1 MDRIKAQKEIK
12 KLSKEIEEHNHRYY
26 VLSQPTISDKEYD
39 DLLKR
44 LIELEEKFPEFKDV
58 HSPTQRVGAK
68 AASAENTVTHQA
80 KMYSLD
86 NTYSMDELK
95 KWQERV
101 EKGLGRGDIQYVAEL
116 KIDGVGAAV
125 TYKDGAFILGATRGD
140 GIAGEDVTHALRT
153 VRSIPLKLKARTKDM
168 PKLLEVRGE
177 IYMDHQDFEA
187 LNQER
192 KKAGEIIFANPRNAT
207 SGSIK

>member
-1 MDRIKAQKEIK
+1 MTINRSQAQGMIRTLAEK
-12 KLSKEIEEHNHRYY
+12 IEEHNHRYY

-58 HSPTQRVGAK
+58 HSPTQRVGSK

-86 NTYSMDELK
+86 NTYSMEELK

-101 EKGLGRGDIQYVAEL
+101 EKGLG
-116 KIDGVGAAV
+116 
-125 TYKDGAFILGATRGD
+125 
-140 GIAGEDVTHALRT
+140 
-153 VRSIPLKLKARTKDM
+153 
-168 PKLLEVRGE
+168 
-177 IYMDHQDFEA
+177 
-187 LNQER
+187 
-192 KKAGEIIFANPRNAT
+192 
-207 SGSIK
+207 